1 MAVKRRAREGEDSSG
16 SVSERWHR
24 HPADG
29 FFWGLGRPLVPILRR
44 VALRAWGC
52 GGRVVDEMATEH
64 SGQTAPLRIERSGV
78 ETVLVLAGR
87 LDDAEVARCWEKA
100 LTAVR
105 TAPDGI
111 RIDCAKVDFCGGAG
125 FALLTALEDT
135 AHERKRGFVLESL
148 PQRFRGMYDRIVRPK
163 LEQTTAPQR
172 EHSGFVTSVG
182 EAVVSRAEEWRE
194 ETEFVG
200 EVTAGLVRLGQE
212 PRRLRLREWWVI
224 VEKAGTNALPIVAL
238 ISFLM
243 GMIMAFQA
251 AMPMRQ
257 FGVDIFVVNLVA
269 LAITRELGP
278 LMTAIVLAGRSGSAF
293 AAEIGTMKVNEEVA
307 ALTTMG
313 LSPVR
318 FLAVPRVLAGIV
330 VTPVLTVYSM
340 AIGVA
345 GGLFVMM
352 WLGFPLATLLHQL
365 SGSLRV
371 DDVLAGL
378 IKSFFF
384 GAVVAGVG
392 CMRGLQTGAGAA
404 AVGDSTTRSVVTS
417 ILLVVLLDAVFA
429 VVYYQLKF

>member
-1 MAVKRRAREGEDSSG
+1 MASESSG
-16 SVSERWHR
+16 QS
-24 HPADG
+24 
-29 FFWGLGRPLVPILRR
+29 
-44 VALRAWGC
+44 
-52 GGRVVDEMATEH
+52 
-64 SGQTAPLRIERSGV
+64 APLQVENRGE
-78 ETVLVLAGR
+78 ETVLILAGR
-87 LDDAEVARCWEKA
+87 LDDAAVARCWSKA
-100 LTAVR
+100 LA
-105 TAPDGI
+105 AAQAGCDGL
-111 RIDCAKVDFCGGAG
+111 RVDCAGVDFCGGAG
-125 FALLTALEDT
+125 FALLLALEEKMQD
-135 AHERKRGFVLESL
+135 RKKAFAVDGL
-148 PQRFRGMYDRIVRPK
+148 PERFRTMYDQIDRKK
-163 LEQTTAPQR
+163 LERPEAPQR
-172 EHSGFVTSVG
+172 MKSGLVASLG
-182 EAVVSRAEEWRE
+182 EAVVGRADEWQEEA
-194 ETEFVG
+194 EFVG
-200 EVTAGLVRLGQE
+200 EVTAGVTRLGRE

-318 FLAVPRVLAGIV
+318 FLAVPRVLAGV
-330 VTPVLTVYSM
+330 AVTPVLTIYSM

-352 WLGFPLATLLHQL
+352 TLGFPLATLLHQL

-392 CMRGLQTGAGAA
+392 CMRGLQTGPGAA

-417 ILLVVLLDAVFA
+417 IFLIVLLDAVFA

>member
-1 MAVKRRAREGEDSSG
+1 M
-16 SVSERWHR
+16 
-24 HPADG
+24 
-29 FFWGLGRPLVPILRR
+29 
-44 VALRAWGC
+44 
-52 GGRVVDEMATEH
+52 
-64 SGQTAPLRIERSGV
+64 
-78 ETVLVLAGR
+78 
-87 LDDAEVARCWEKA
+87 
-100 LTAVR
+100 
-105 TAPDGI
+105 
-111 RIDCAKVDFCGGAG
+111 DCARVDFCGGAG
-125 FALLTALEDT
+125 FALLMALEET
-135 AHERKRGFVLESL
+135 ARERGKSFGVEGLADN
-148 PQRFRGMYDRIVRPK
+148 FRSMYDRIDRKKIEMTDSP
-163 LEQTTAPQR
+163 
-172 EHSGFVTSVG
+172 
-182 EAVVSRAEEWRE
+182 SRAQVGMVTAVGAAVAGRATEWRE
-194 ETEFVG
+194 DTEFIG
-200 EVTAGLVRLGQE
+200 EVSTGLLGLGRE

-318 FLAVPRVLAGIV
+318 FLAVPRVLAGV
-330 VTPVLTVYSM
+330 AVMPVLTVYSM

-345 GGLFVMM
+345 GGMFVMVL
-352 WLGFPLATLLHQL
+352 LGFPLSTLMHQL
-365 SGSLRV
+365 SGSLRI

-404 AVGDSTTRSVVTS
+404 AVGDSTTRAVVTA
-417 ILLVVLLDAVFA
+417 IFLIVLLDAVFA

>member
-1 MAVKRRAREGEDSSG
+1 MAGDRSMETATLRVDRGEKST
-16 SVSERWHR
+16 
-24 HPADG
+24 
-29 FFWGLGRPLVPILRR
+29 IL
-44 VALRAWGC
+44 
-52 GGRVVDEMATEH
+52 H
-64 SGQTAPLRIERSGV
+64 
-78 ETVLVLAGR
+78 LAGR
-87 LDDAEVARCWEKA
+87 LDDGTVASCWQPA
-100 LTAVR
+100 LEAAGRARGGLKV
-105 TAPDGI
+105 
-111 RIDCAKVDFCGGAG
+111 DCAGVEYCGGAG
-125 FALLTALEDT
+125 FALLAALEE
-135 AHERKRGFVLESL
+135 AAKQRGLPMELEAL
-148 PQRFRGMYDRIVRPK
+148 PARFRAMFDGIDWQK
-163 LEQTTAPQR
+163 LEKPAVPSRGHGNWVAEVGHATAAR
-172 EHSGFVTSVG
+172 LDEWAG
-182 EAVVSRAEEWRE
+182 ETA
-194 ETEFVG
+194 FVG
-200 EVTAGLVRLGQE
+200 EVGAGLVGLGRE

-243 GMIMAFQA
+243 GMIMAFQS

-340 AIGVA
+340 VIGIA
-345 GGLFVMM
+345 GGFFVMM
-352 WLGFPLATLLHQL
+352 MLGFPLATLLKQL
-365 SGSLRV
+365 AGSLTSQ
-371 DDVLAGL
+371 DVVAGL

-392 CMRGLQTGAGAA
+392 CMRGLQTGAGAS

-417 ILLVVLLDAVFA
+417 IFLIVVLDAIFA

>member
-1 MAVKRRAREGEDSSG
+1 
-16 SVSERWHR
+16 
-24 HPADG
+24 
-29 FFWGLGRPLVPILRR
+29 
-44 VALRAWGC
+44 
-52 GGRVVDEMATEH
+52 MATGA
-64 SGQTAPLRIERSGV
+64 SGQSVPLLVEERGDR
-78 ETVLVLAGR
+78 TVLALSGR
-87 LDDAEVARCWEKA
+87 LDDAAVAGCWPKA
-100 LTAVR
+100 LGAAR
-105 TAPDGI
+105 SASRGI
-111 RIDCAKVDFCGGAG
+111 EVDCAKVDFCGGAG
-125 FALLTALEDT
+125 FALLMALEEL
-135 AHERKRGFVLESL
+135 AHERKMSFAVGGL
-148 PQRFRGMYDRIVRPK
+148 PENFRSMYDRIDREK
-163 LEQTTAPQR
+163 LESPPAPARPEMGAVASIGAAVAGRTA
-172 EHSGFVTSVG
+172 
-182 EAVVSRAEEWRE
+182 EWRE
-194 ETEFVG
+194 DAEFVG
-200 EVTAGLVRLGQE
+200 EVTSGLAGLGRE
-212 PRRLRLREWWVI
+212 PRRLRLGEWWVI

-318 FLAVPRVLAGIV
+318 FLAVPRVLAGVV

-352 WLGFPLATLLHQL
+352 LLGFPLATLMHQL
-365 SGSLRV
+365 SGSLRI
-371 DDVLAGL
+371 DDILAGL

-404 AVGDSTTRSVVTS
+404 AVGDSTTRAVVTA
-417 ILLVVLLDAVFA
+417 IFLIVLLDAVFA

>member
-1 MAVKRRAREGEDSSG
+1 MAGDRSTENATLRVDRGEQSTTL
-16 SVSERWHR
+16 H
-24 HPADG
+24 
-29 FFWGLGRPLVPILRR
+29 L
-44 VALRAWGC
+44 
-52 GGRVVDEMATEH
+52 T
-64 SGQTAPLRIERSGV
+64 
-78 ETVLVLAGR
+78 GR
-87 LDDAEVARCWEKA
+87 LDDTTVASCWTPA
-100 LTAVR
+100 LEAASRARGRLNV
-105 TAPDGI
+105 
-111 RIDCAKVDFCGGAG
+111 DCAGVEYCGGAG
-125 FALLTALEDT
+125 FALLAALEEQ
-135 AHERKRGFVLESL
+135 AKERGVSMKLEAL
-148 PQRFRGMYDRIVRPK
+148 PPRFRAMFDGIDWKK
-163 LEQTTAPQR
+163 LEQPAVPQR
-172 EHSGFVTSVG
+172 GHGNWVADLGHAAAARLDEWAG
-182 EAVVSRAEEWRE
+182 ETA
-194 ETEFVG
+194 FIG
-200 EVTAGLVRLGQE
+200 EVGTGLAGLGRE

-243 GMIMAFQA
+243 GMIMAFQS

-340 AIGVA
+340 VIGIA
-345 GGLFVMM
+345 GGFFVMM
-352 WLGFPLATLLHQL
+352 MLGFPLATLTNQL
-365 SGSLRV
+365 AGSLTSQ
-371 DDVLAGL
+371 DVVAGL

-392 CMRGLQTGAGAA
+392 CMRGLQTAAGAS

-417 ILLVVLLDAVFA
+417 IFLIVVLDAIFA

>member
-1 MAVKRRAREGEDSSG
+1 
-16 SVSERWHR
+16 
-24 HPADG
+24 
-29 FFWGLGRPLVPILRR
+29 
-44 VALRAWGC
+44 
-52 GGRVVDEMATEH
+52 MATET
-64 SGQTAPLRIERSGV
+64 SGQSVPLRVESSGA
-78 ETVLVLAGR
+78 ETLLMLAGR
-87 LDDAEVARCWEKA
+87 LDDAAVASCWSKA
-100 LTAVR
+100 VGAAR
-105 TAPDGI
+105 TAQDGV
-111 RIDCAKVDFCGGAG
+111 RVDCAKVDFCGGAG
-125 FALLTALEDT
+125 FALLMALEET
-135 AHERKRGFVLESL
+135 LHEQRKSFAVEGL
-148 PQRFRGMYDRIVRPK
+148 PQRFRAMYEQIDRKK
-163 LEQTTAPQR
+163 LEQPEVPQR
-172 EHSGFVTSVG
+172 EEFGLVTSVG
-182 EAVVSRAEEWRE
+182 EAVVGRVDEWRGE
-194 ETEFVG
+194 AEFVG
-200 EVTAGLVRLGQE
+200 EVTAGLARLGHE

-330 VTPVLTVYSM
+330 VTPVLTIYSM
-340 AIGVA
+340 VIGVA

-352 WLGFPLATLLHQL
+352 MLGFPLATLLHQL
-365 SGSLRV
+365 SGSLKI

-404 AVGDSTTRSVVTS
+404 AVGDSTTRSVVTG
-417 ILLVVLLDAVFA
+417 IFLIVLLDAVFA

>member
-1 MAVKRRAREGEDSSG
+1 
-16 SVSERWHR
+16 
-24 HPADG
+24 
-29 FFWGLGRPLVPILRR
+29 
-44 VALRAWGC
+44 
-52 GGRVVDEMATEH
+52 MATEISGQSAPLSVEH
-64 SGQTAPLRIERSGV
+64 SGE

-87 LDDAEVARCWEKA
+87 LDDAAVARCWSKA
-100 LTAVR
+100 LALARAARDRVR
-105 TAPDGI
+105 VE
-111 RIDCAKVDFCGGAG
+111 CAGVDFCGGAG
-125 FALLTALEDT
+125 FALLMALEET
-135 AHERKRGFVLESL
+135 AHERKKDFAVKGL
-148 PQRFRGMYDRIVRPK
+148 PERFRAMYEQIDRKK
-163 LEQTTAPQR
+163 LEQPEVPQR
-172 EHSGFVTSVG
+172 ERFGFVTSVG
-182 EAVVSRAEEWRE
+182 EVVAARVDEWQE

-200 EVTAGLVRLGQE
+200 EVTAGVARLGRE

-293 AAEIGTMKVNEEVA
+293 AAEIGTMKVNEEVD

-318 FLAVPRVLAGIV
+318 FLAVPRVLAGV
-330 VTPVLTVYSM
+330 AVTPVLTVYSM

-345 GGLFVMM
+345 GGMFVMM
-352 WLGFPLATLLHQL
+352 MLGFPLATLMHQL
-365 SGSLRV
+365 SGSLEV

-417 ILLVVLLDAVFA
+417 IFLIVLLDAVFA

>member
-1 MAVKRRAREGEDSSG
+1 M
-16 SVSERWHR
+16 
-24 HPADG
+24 DG
-29 FFWGLGRPLVPILRR
+29 DRSTETSTLR
-44 VALRAWGC
+44 VECGDQATTLR
-52 GGRVVDEMATEH
+52 
-64 SGQTAPLRIERSGV
+64 
-78 ETVLVLAGR
+78 LAGD
-87 LDDAEVARCWEKA
+87 LDDRNVASCWSQA
-100 LTAVR
+100 LAAAGQAKGALHV
-105 TAPDGI
+105 
-111 RIDCAKVDFCGGAG
+111 DCAGVQSCGGAG
-125 FALLTALEDT
+125 FALLVALEE
-135 AHERKRGFVLESL
+135 AAKERGLGMKLESL
-148 PQRFRGMYDRIVRPK
+148 APRFRSIFDTIDWKK
-163 LEQTTAPQR
+163 LEEPLAPQR
-172 EHSGFVTSVG
+172 GHGGWVADVGHATAARVG
-182 EAVVSRAEEWRE
+182 EWAD
-194 ETEFVG
+194 ETAFVG
-200 EVTAGLVRLGQE
+200 EVSSGLLALGRQ

-243 GMIMAFQA
+243 GMIMAFQS

-278 LMTAIVLAGRSGSAF
+278 LMTAVVLAGRSGSAF

-313 LSPVR
+313 LDPVR

-340 AIGVA
+340 AIGIA
-345 GGLFVMM
+345 GGFFVMM
-352 WLGFPLATLLHQL
+352 MLGFPLATLTNQL
-365 SGSLRV
+365 AGSLTTQ
-371 DDVLAGL
+371 DVMAGL

-392 CMRGLQTGAGAA
+392 CLRGLQTGAGAS

-417 ILLVVLLDAVFA
+417 IFFIVVLDAIFA

>member
-1 MAVKRRAREGEDSSG
+1 MAGDRSTETATLRVDRGEKSTTL
-16 SVSERWHR
+16 H
-24 HPADG
+24 
-29 FFWGLGRPLVPILRR
+29 
-44 VALRAWGC
+44 
-52 GGRVVDEMATEH
+52 
-64 SGQTAPLRIERSGV
+64 
-78 ETVLVLAGR
+78 LAGR
-87 LDDAEVARCWEKA
+87 LDDGTVASCWQPA
-100 LTAVR
+100 LEAAGRARGGLKV
-105 TAPDGI
+105 
-111 RIDCAKVDFCGGAG
+111 DCAGVEYCGGAG
-125 FALLTALEDT
+125 FALLAALEE
-135 AHERKRGFVLESL
+135 AAKQRGLPMELEAL
-148 PQRFRGMYDRIVRPK
+148 PARFRAMFDGIDWQK
-163 LEQTTAPQR
+163 LEKPAVPSRGHGNWVAEVGHATAAR
-172 EHSGFVTSVG
+172 LDEWAG
-182 EAVVSRAEEWRE
+182 ETA
-194 ETEFVG
+194 FVG
-200 EVTAGLVRLGQE
+200 EVGAGLVGLGRE

-243 GMIMAFQA
+243 GMIMAFQS

-340 AIGVA
+340 VIGIA
-345 GGLFVMM
+345 GGFFVMM
-352 WLGFPLATLLHQL
+352 MLGFPLATLLKQL
-365 SGSLRV
+365 AGSLTSQ
-371 DDVLAGL
+371 DVVAGL

-392 CMRGLQTGAGAA
+392 CMRGLQTGAGAS

-417 ILLVVLLDAVFA
+417 IFLIVVLDAIFA

>member
-1 MAVKRRAREGEDSSG
+1 
-16 SVSERWHR
+16 
-24 HPADG
+24 
-29 FFWGLGRPLVPILRR
+29 
-44 VALRAWGC
+44 
-52 GGRVVDEMATEH
+52 MATET
-64 SGQTAPLRIERSGV
+64 SGQSVPLRVESSGA
-78 ETVLVLAGR
+78 ETVLILAGR
-87 LDDAEVARCWEKA
+87 LDDAAVASCWNKA
-100 LTAVR
+100 VGAAR
-105 TAPDGI
+105 TAQDGV
-111 RIDCAKVDFCGGAG
+111 RVDCAKVDSCGGAG
-125 FALLTALEDT
+125 FALLMALEET
-135 AHERKRGFVLESL
+135 LHGRRKSFAVEGL
-148 PQRFRGMYDRIVRPK
+148 PQPFRAMYDQIDRKK
-163 LEQTTAPQR
+163 LEQPEVPQR
-172 EHSGFVTSVG
+172 EEFGLVTSVG
-182 EAVVSRAEEWRE
+182 EAVVGRVDEWRGE
-194 ETEFVG
+194 AEFVG
-200 EVTAGLVRLGQE
+200 EVTAGLARLGRE

-318 FLAVPRVLAGIV
+318 FLAVPRVLAGV
-330 VTPVLTVYSM
+330 AVTPVLTIYSM

-352 WLGFPLATLLHQL
+352 MLGFPLATLLHQL
-365 SGSLRV
+365 SGSLKI

-404 AVGDSTTRSVVTS
+404 AVGDSTTRSVVTG
-417 ILLVVLLDAVFA
+417 IFLIVLLDAVFA
-429 VVYYQLKF
+429 VIYYQLKF

>member
-1 MAVKRRAREGEDSSG
+1 M
-16 SVSERWHR
+16 
-24 HPADG
+24 
-29 FFWGLGRPLVPILRR
+29 L
-44 VALRAWGC
+44 AL
-52 GGRVVDEMATEH
+52 
-64 SGQTAPLRIERSGV
+64 S
-78 ETVLVLAGR
+78 GR
-87 LDDAEVARCWEKA
+87 LDDAAVACCWRKA
-100 LTAVR
+100 LGAAR
-105 TAPDGI
+105 SAGSGI
-111 RIDCAKVDFCGGAG
+111 EVDCAKVDFCGGAG
-125 FALLTALEDT
+125 FALLMALEET
-135 AHERKRGFVLESL
+135 AHERKKSFAVEGL
-148 PQRFRGMYDRIVRPK
+148 PENFRSMYDRIDRKK
-163 LEQTTAPQR
+163 LESPPVPARLEMGMVTTIGA
-172 EHSGFVTSVG
+172 
-182 EAVVSRAEEWRE
+182 AVAGRAGEWRE
-194 ETEFVG
+194 DAEFVG
-200 EVTAGLVRLGQE
+200 EVTSGLAGLGRE
-212 PRRLRLREWWVI
+212 PRRLRLGEWWVI

-318 FLAVPRVLAGIV
+318 FLAVPRVLAGVV

-352 WLGFPLATLLHQL
+352 LLGFPIATLLHQL
-365 SGSLRV
+365 SGSLRI
-371 DDVLAGL
+371 DDILAGL

-404 AVGDSTTRSVVTS
+404 AVGDSTTRAVVTA
-417 ILLVVLLDAVFA
+417 IFLIVLLDAVFA

>member
-1 MAVKRRAREGEDSSG
+1 LKLLAPRTDRWQFDFMSGLASSAEPVWRIGQGKGGAVL
-16 SVSERWHR
+16 H
-24 HPADG
+24 
-29 FFWGLGRPLVPILRR
+29 LV
-44 VALRAWGC
+44 
-52 GGRVVDEMATEH
+52 
-64 SGQTAPLRIERSGV
+64 
-78 ETVLVLAGR
+78 GR
-87 LDDAEVARCWEKA
+87 LDDAAVASSWSGVLSAARAVDGPVEV
-100 LTAVR
+100 
-105 TAPDGI
+105 
-111 RIDCAKVDFCGGAG
+111 DCAQVDFCGGAG
-125 FALLTALEDT
+125 FALLMALEAT
-135 AHERKRGFVLESL
+135 SHKRKQGFAVTNLS
-148 PQRFRGMYDRIVRPK
+148 PHFRAMYDGIDRRK
-163 LEQTTAPQR
+163 LEQQEVPERGNFGLVA
-172 EHSGFVTSVG
+172 SVG
-182 EAVVSRAEEWRE
+182 EAVAGRVGEWKE
-194 ETEFVG
+194 DAEFVG
-200 EVTAGLVRLGQE
+200 EVSVGLSGLGRD

-269 LAITRELGP
+269 LAMTRELGP
-278 LMTAIVLAGRSGSAF
+278 IMTAIVLAGRSGSAF

-318 FLAVPRVLAGIV
+318 FLAVPRVLAGII
-330 VTPVLTVYSM
+330 VTPVLTIYSM

-352 WLGFPLATLLHQL
+352 LLGFPLSTLLHQL
-365 SGSLRV
+365 AGSLRV

-392 CMRGLQTGAGAA
+392 CMRGLQTGSGAA
-404 AVGDSTTRSVVTS
+404 AVGDSTTRSVVTG
-417 ILLVVLLDAVFA
+417 IFLIVVLDAIFA
-429 VVYYQLKF
+429 VVYYQLGF